1 MKIVITGITSEI
13 MQRFASLINRE
24 AHEVSGISRFPEK
37 NRVGGIRMI
46 RADLLDIEV
55 IRPLFSDCDLV
66 VHAAAVTHSFR
77 EKNYFEIN
85 TEATRKLVDL
95 ARACRVK
102 RFV

>member
-24 AHEVSGISRFPEK
+24 EHAVTGISRFPEK

-77 EKNYFEIN
+77 EKNYFEI
-85 TEATRKLVDL
+85 KPL
-95 ARACRVK
+95 
-102 RFV
+102 